1 MGHSFNPQTEI
12 CAASSHGDPD
22 LICSWP
28 KTCQQTTI
36 RRDIIPF
43 IHAKNK
49 KRRAVLNK
57 RHLPS
62 ITALQ
67 CFEAVTRHLSF
78 TRAAEELNL
87 TQSAVSKQVA
97 QLEELLQHLL
107 FRRVRRRLQMTPA
120 GDLYLVEVRKI
131 LTQVEMSTHYLRSYG
146 GETEVLRG
154 SPPYTFG
161 ARWLGPRLKGWRLRH
176 PQIHLDLCNEQE
188 PDELLQ
194 GKADLAFYFGQGS
207 RPGTES
213 LKLFSEELVPVC
225 SPDSLPAQPFTDPTQ
240 LSELVLLQNASRPQ
254 GWHDWFAAQGYHTEH
269 SYHGPRFETFY
280 MCIRAAQVGCGVAL
294 LPRFLV
300 EEELAE
306 GKLVIPWQHAMPSQD
321 AYYLAYPEHSAEV
334 PKVRDFVKWMM
345 EQIESD

>member
-1 MGHSFNPQTEI
+1 MGHSFNPPTEKLRRGP
-12 CAASSHGDPD
+12 HDDPG

-28 KTCQQTTI
+28 RTCQQTTI

-43 IHAKNK
+43 IHAKQK

-107 FRRVRRRLQMTPA
+107 FRRVRRRLQLTPA

-131 LTQVEMSTHYLRSYG
+131 LSQVEMSTHYLRSYG
-146 GETEVLRG
+146 GETEVLRVSTPYRPLARAGWCHG
-154 SPPYTFG
+154 SRAG
-161 ARWLGPRLKGWRLRH
+161 ACATRRSTWTCATSRRRTSCCK
-176 PQIHLDLCNEQE
+176 
-188 PDELLQ
+188 
-194 GKADLAFYFGQGS
+194 GKADLAFYFGTGA

-225 SPDSLPAQPFTDPTQ
+225 APDEPAGPA
-240 LSELVLLQNASRPQ
+240 LQRPDATERV
-254 GWHDWFAAQGYHTEH
+254 GAAAK
-269 SYHGPRFETFY
+269 R
-280 MCIRAAQVGCGVAL
+280 
-294 LPRFLV
+294 
-300 EEELAE
+300 LAPP
-306 GKLVIPWQHAMPSQD
+306 G
-321 AYYLAYPEHSAEV
+321 LA
-334 PKVRDFVKWMM
+334 
-345 EQIESD
+345 

>member
-1 MGHSFNPQTEI
+1 M
-12 CAASSHGDPD
+12 
-22 LICSWP
+22 
-28 KTCQQTTI
+28 
-36 RRDIIPF
+36 
-43 IHAKNK
+43 
-49 KRRAVLNK
+49 LNK

-67 CFEAVTRHLSF
+67 CFEAATRHLSF

-146 GETEVLRG
+146 GETEVLRV
-154 SPPYTFG
+154 STPYTFG
-161 ARWLGPRLKGWRLRH
+161 ARWLVPRLKGWRLRH

-194 GKADLAFYFGQGS
+194 GKADMAFYFGQGS

-225 SPDSLPAQPFTDPTQ
+225 SPDSLPTHPFTDPTQ
-240 LSELVLLQNASRPQ
+240 LSDLVLLQNASRPQ
-254 GWHDWFAAQGYHTEH
+254 GWHDWFASQGFHTEH
-269 SYHGPRFETFY
+269 SYHGPRFDTFY

-334 PKVRDFVKWMM
+334 PKVREFVKWML
-345 EQIESD
+345 EQVI

>member
-1 MGHSFNPQTEI
+1 M
-12 CAASSHGDPD
+12 
-22 LICSWP
+22 
-28 KTCQQTTI
+28 
-36 RRDIIPF
+36 
-43 IHAKNK
+43 
-49 KRRAVLNK
+49 LNK
-57 RHLPS
+57 RYLPS

-107 FRRVRRRLQMTPA
+107 FRRVRRRLQLTPA

-146 GETEVLRG
+146 GETEVLRV
-154 SPPYTFG
+154 STPYTFG
-161 ARWLGPRLKGWRLRH
+161 ARWLVPRLKGWRLRH
-176 PQIHLDLCNEQE
+176 PHIHLDLCNEQE

-194 GKADLAFYFGQGS
+194 GHADLAFYFGQGS

-213 LKLFSEELVPVC
+213 LKLFSEELVAVC
-225 SPDSLPAQPFTDPTQ
+225 APDSLPAEPLTDPRQ
-240 LSELVLLQNASRPQ
+240 LTELVLLQNASRPQ
-254 GWHDWFAAQGYHTEH
+254 GWHEWFDQQGYQTEH

-306 GKLVIPWQHAMPSQD
+306 GKLVIAWEYAMPSQD

-334 PKVRDFVKWMM
+334 PKVRDFVRWML
-345 EQIESD
+345 EHKDSPLP

>member
-1 MGHSFNPQTEI
+1 M
-12 CAASSHGDPD
+12 
-22 LICSWP
+22 
-28 KTCQQTTI
+28 
-36 RRDIIPF
+36 
-43 IHAKNK
+43 
-49 KRRAVLNK
+49 LNK

-67 CFEAVTRHLSF
+67 CFEAATRHLSF

-131 LTQVEMSTHYLRSYG
+131 LSQVEMSTHYLRSYG
-146 GETEVLRG
+146 GETEVLRV
-154 SPPYTFG
+154 STPYTFG
-161 ARWLGPRLKGWRLRH
+161 ARWLVPRLKGWRLRH

-194 GKADLAFYFGQGS
+194 GKADMAFYFGQGS

-213 LKLFSEELVPVC
+213 LKLFGEELVPVC
-225 SPDSLPAQPFTDPTQ
+225 SPESLPKEPFTDPTQ

-254 GWHDWFAAQGYHTEH
+254 GWHDWFASQGLHTEH
-269 SYHGPRFETFY
+269 SYHGPRFDTFY

-300 EEELAE
+300 EEELAD
-306 GKLVIPWQHAMPSQD
+306 GKLVIAWPHGMPSQD

-334 PKVRDFVKWMM
+334 PKVREFVKWML
-345 EQIESD
+345 EQVI